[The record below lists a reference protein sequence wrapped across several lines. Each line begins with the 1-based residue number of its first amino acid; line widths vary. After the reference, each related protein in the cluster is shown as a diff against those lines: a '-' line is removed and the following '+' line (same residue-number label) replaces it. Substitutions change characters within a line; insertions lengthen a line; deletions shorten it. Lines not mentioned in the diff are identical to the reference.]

1 MSSALYVLYLDEME
15 LKMVARI
22 VLFLQKNKKSLLK
35 LCICSIF
42 VNCKKL
48 FSEKDLLIDIGV
60 DAQYISDWS

>member
-1 MSSALYVLYLDEME
+1 ME

-22 VLFLQKNKKSLLK
+22 VLFLQKNKKSLFK